1 MSISQLGPLV
11 YTCHLD
17 GVIRQWDIL
26 RGQCLKEW
34 HGHSANILD
43 MILIRYVVMNGQ
55 FDG

>member
-1 MSISQLGPLV
+1 MYISQLGPIV

-43 MILIRYVVMNGQ
+43 MTLTKYVINEL
-55 FDG
+55 FDR